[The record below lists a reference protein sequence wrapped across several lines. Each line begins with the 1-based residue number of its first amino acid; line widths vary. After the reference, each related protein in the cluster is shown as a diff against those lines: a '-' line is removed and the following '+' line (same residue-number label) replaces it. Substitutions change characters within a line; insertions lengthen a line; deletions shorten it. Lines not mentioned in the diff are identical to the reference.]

1 MLLDMR
7 AQGAGGGS
15 FSLTVDTQANIL
27 ATSPASPG
35 IAFATD
41 TGSFMVWDGS
51 GWWSVTLTSL
61 SFGQLDFSNEDNS
74 AWIGVI

>member
-1 MLLDMR
+1 MSLLEAR
-7 AQGAGGGS
+7 AQVGS
-15 FSLTVDTQANIL
+15 STTLTVDTQANIL
-27 ATSPASPG
+27 ATSPSSPA

-41 TGSFMVWDGS
+41 TGDFMVWDGS

-74 AWIGVI
+74 AWIGVV